1 MTTLADSYKLA
12 FLSNIIKNKVVGNGI
27 IKKKIQDYRE
37 INTNGDNLMNFLG
50 DVFKDPAT
58 SLYLEQDRIILPISA
73 SLKQKYLQTNDI
85 IFNRICYMRLVTVC
99 NFFLQENKVQHGLLK
114 VTENRERDDVDLL
127 VQNIKNVS
135 LSGNPDVVK
144 AIEKLTNNV
153 EKNLKDVQISFQK
166 EITNEIGELNFTL
179 NELGQALK
187 DASADRKEEA
197 ETIESLL
204 EDLVDQKYSIVNEAM
219 KKTVNEPKD
228 ETEPLLS
235 YQSSEDTEK
244 LESDIKEVVDLP
256 DGWYDLIFEDN
267 SRTRL
272 KKKNLSEANLSE
284 ANQKKVTE
292 ILKEQKKK
300 QETTKL
306 ASFPQEFSDFYSDDF
321 EAAGDNDG
329 SSTESDMETVLS
341 DDELKVDNSNKDFL
355 EVMFKELGMKGVT
368 MITDAAVKYLYNGI
382 NMNKAIYKKNYKSF
396 FTQWQFEDMEIDE
409 KDKVVIKALFS
420 QVHEI
425 DFDYDY
431 LCLVG
436 DNLKLKWLSYVR
448 LAMYE
453 KYIFMHFFTNFEDYD
468 IVNIITEALSN
479 FMYDYCYLSTIMF

>member
-1 MTTLADSYKLA
+1 MTTLANSYKLA

-27 IKKKIQDYRE
+27 IKNKIQDYRTIDTDE
-37 INTNGDNLMNFLG
+37 NGDNLMNFLG

-58 SLYLEQDRIILPISA
+58 SLYLEQDDIILPISA
-73 SLKQKYLQTNDI
+73 SLKKKYLQTNDI

-99 NFFLQENKVQHGLLK
+99 NFFLQENKVQHGLSK

-179 NELGQALK
+179 NELGLALK
-187 DASADRKEEA
+187 DASADRKKEA

-204 EDLVDQKYSIVNEAM
+204 EDLVNQKYSVIDETM
-219 KKTVNEPKD
+219 KKPVKKPKD

-235 YQSSEDTEK
+235 YQSSEDAEK
-244 LESDIKEVVDLP
+244 LESEIEKVVKLP
-256 DGWYDLIFEDN
+256 NGLYNLIFKDN
-267 SRTRL
+267 SRKRL
-272 KKKNLSEANLSE
+272 KKKDLSE

-300 QETTKL
+300 QEEKL

-321 EAAGDNDG
+321 EAAGDNGD
-329 SSTESDMETVLS
+329 SDTESEAEFVLS
-341 DDELKVDNSNKDFL
+341 DDESKEDNVNKDFL

-409 KDKVVIKALFS
+409 KDKVVMKALFS

-468 IVNIITEALSN
+468 IVNIVTEALSN

>member
-27 IKKKIQDYRE
+27 MKNKIRSTKKIDK
-37 INTNGDNLMNFLG
+37 NADGDELMNVIQE
-50 DVFKDPAT
+50 VFKDTAT
-58 SLYLEQDRIILPISA
+58 SLYLEQDDIILPITA
-73 SLKQKYLQTNDI
+73 SLKTKYLQTNDI
-85 IFNRICYMRLVTVC
+85 VFNRICYMRLVTVC

-114 VTENRERDDVDLL
+114 VTENTERGDVDLL

-179 NELGQALK
+179 NELSQALK

-204 EDLVDQKYSIVNEAM
+204 EDLVNQKYSIVNEAM
-219 KKTVNEPKD
+219 QKPVKKPKD

-235 YQSSEDTEK
+235 YQGSEDTEN
-244 LESDIKEVVDLP
+244 LESEIIEVSETREGL
-256 DGWYDLIFEDN
+256 YDLTLKDN
-267 SRTRL
+267 STERL
-272 KKKNLSEANLSE
+272 TKNQLSDADM
-284 ANQKKVTE
+284 KKVKE
-292 ILKEQKKK
+292 ILKKQKAKP
-300 QETTKL
+300 TL
-306 ASFPQEFSDFYSDDF
+306 PLFSQEFSDFYSDDF
-321 EAAGDNDG
+321 EAAGEDED
-329 SSTESDMETVLS
+329 TESETETIQS
-341 DDELKVDNSNKDFL
+341 DDESKADNSKRNLL
-355 EVMFKELGMKGVT
+355 ELMFKELGMKGVT

-396 FTQWQFEDMEIDE
+396 FTQWQFEDTEINE
-409 KDKVVIKALFS
+409 KDKKVIQALFS

-436 DNLKLKWLSYVR
+436 DDLKLKWLSYVR

-453 KYIFMHFFTNFEDYD
+453 KYIFMHFFTNFENYD
-468 IVNIITEALSN
+468 IVNVVTESLSN
-479 FMYDYCYLSTIMF
+479 FMYDYCYLSTIMFETV